1 MPRVMNLTRQ
11 CSVCPRTPPCRHRQ
25 PNNNLRVGHSAG
37 ATSPIPPSARLP
49 APEVTSNDCSNDRI
63 DDRLRSTVNR
73 VRGRMNRNHPRPRPG
88 RMGVNPPTRRVPEG
102 SPVIEGAESPPDQ
115 PGARSC
121 IGHNGPNRPDNNR
134 PPLDLG
140 RTLTAIT
147 TGACRPWPGVWV
159 DRLGTQANEVPGT
172 GPRCGGGVPAHCN
185 AGHPAGALPPNQLCR
200 NATRPEPVS
209 IVTRPLPSPTR
220 PR

>member
-1 MPRVMNLTRQ
+1 MNLTRQ

-102 SPVIEGAESPPDQ
+102 SPVIEGAEEPPGPTGRSVVHWAQRPQQTRQQQTPVGSWTNADGDHDRRVSSLARCMGGQ
-115 PGARSC
+115 ARDSSQRGARDRSTVWGRGAGSLQC
-121 IGHNGPNRPDNNR
+121 R
-134 PPLDLG
+134 PPRRG
-140 RTLTAIT
+140 IA
-147 TGACRPWPGVWV
+147 P
-159 DRLGTQANEVPGT
+159 ES
-172 GPRCGGGVPAHCN
+172 
-185 AGHPAGALPPNQLCR
+185 ALP
-200 NATRPEPVS
+200 
-209 IVTRPLPSPTR
+209 
-220 PR
+220 